1 MGFQQAGG
9 AISPCLPPGLFLQQ
23 ACARPQSCGS
33 TRGELLPNTGTHTS
47 THRAANSEHAFWLY
61 PHVPCLR
68 CTQTHSDYFCPT
80 SSHNNSPNPF
90 RVKTQ
95 RLWLQSPS
103 GISCCIAKL
112 YAIKQLN
119 ISTLLV
125 NLLLWYCKS
134 KKCGFFFFFMMELP
148 LSGGNL
154 RFAHTERHTRI
165 SYGALQAAQNRKQ
178 LEENGYREMV
188 LLGIICWF
196 VLFIEGMRFLSQL
209 KI

>member
-134 KKCGFFFFFMMELP
+134 KKCGFFFFLWW
-148 LSGGNL
+148 SC
-154 RFAHTERHTRI
+154 HC
-165 SYGALQAAQNRKQ
+165 
-178 LEENGYREMV
+178 LEETCVLHTQKGTHVFHMV
-188 LLGIICWF
+188 HCKLHRIESSWRKMAIEKWF
-196 VLFIEGMRFLSQL
+196 SWASSVDLFCL
-209 KI
+209 